1 MHSVLAEV
9 TGSTCAGPLDR
20 RLKVHAMQHWQ
31 LCQLCRLD
39 RAAILFA
46 LTGVDFARAAR
57 ITSRPPMF

>member
-1 MHSVLAEV
+1 M
-9 TGSTCAGPLDR
+9 TCAGPLDR